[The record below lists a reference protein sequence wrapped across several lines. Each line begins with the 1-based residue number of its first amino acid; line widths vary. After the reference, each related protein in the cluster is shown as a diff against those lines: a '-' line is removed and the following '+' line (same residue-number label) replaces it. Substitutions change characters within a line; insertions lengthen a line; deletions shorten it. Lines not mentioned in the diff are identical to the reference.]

1 MVLKGTED
9 LIELELAEQAGDLTA
24 RQQRVDR
31 LQDRRRDQLVV
42 FDEEER
48 LLVLHGNLG
57 QDSFQVNLE
66 RALVVG

>member
-48 LLVLHGNLG
+48 LLVLHSNLG